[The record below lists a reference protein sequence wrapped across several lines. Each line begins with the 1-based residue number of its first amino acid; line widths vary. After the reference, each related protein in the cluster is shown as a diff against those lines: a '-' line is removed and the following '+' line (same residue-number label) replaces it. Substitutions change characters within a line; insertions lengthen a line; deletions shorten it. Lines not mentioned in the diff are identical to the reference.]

1 MFLSDGTSK
10 NKQEVI
16 GDKARTARITSNYS
30 SRGEDKNEP
39 WRPTENQQADQ
50 VAENRRG
57 ATTRRDFRQNG
68 GKHGPA
74 VDFGQLWSGGLR
86 VHISRRNY
94 SGNSSLVVFL
104 SSVSTPASLDV
115 LL

>member
-94 SGNSSLVVFL
+94 SGNS
-104 SSVSTPASLDV
+104 
-115 LL
+115 

>member
-16 GDKARTARITSNYS
+16 GDKARTARITDNYNYS
-30 SRGEDKNEP
+30 IREEDKNEP
-39 WRPTENQQADQ
+39 WRPFENQQADQ
-50 VAENRRG
+50 VAENGRG

-74 VDFGQLWSGGLR
+74 VDFG
-86 VHISRRNY
+86 
-94 SGNSSLVVFL
+94 
-104 SSVSTPASLDV
+104 
-115 LL
+115 